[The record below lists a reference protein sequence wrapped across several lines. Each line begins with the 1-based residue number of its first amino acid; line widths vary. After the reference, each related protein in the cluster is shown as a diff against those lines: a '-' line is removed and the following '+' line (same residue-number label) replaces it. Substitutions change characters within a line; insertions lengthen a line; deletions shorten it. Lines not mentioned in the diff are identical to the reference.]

1 MKMSIVNSTGSH
13 KDADIY
19 VCFLGQDKSGNYG
32 YLALPEDLMDD
43 VASGDDAKMA
53 FVTATATDQKNANTL
68 PSYTL
73 EKLKSLSSDPTLSD
87 YVNSGRGY
95 VSIGSALD
103 IPIWTTGY
111 VGPAFM
117 VDTNDT
123 LFDFF
128 EFFFDPTAATPN
140 CNADLSPL
148 DWVSIPMK
156 LEITDGSGT
165 TAGPVGFNVSR
176 DTIFTTFSGD
186 ATYKDLIIK
195 DAKGDQVRILAPG
208 HGITNG
214 LFSASYLDTYI
225 DTVWTHYAKA
235 GNTLALNPSPVN
247 GDIYTGSVNAKHEFE
262 FKDAKGDVASNISK
276 PTTKDVF
283 LCNGAF
289 NGTGTGTPF
298 QIDANIKNQVVSA
311 LNRGILPLAVGGK
324 LCDSTNFYV
333 TSSENGGLYNG
344 FSDKLHEKSYDGLCY
359 GFAYDDQC
367 DQSSDVAVN
376 NPDTFKI
383 TLLAFASS

>member
-1 MKMSIVNSTGSH
+1 MKMSIVNSSGTH
-13 KDADIY
+13 ADKDIY
-19 VCFLGQDKSGNYG
+19 VCFLGQNTSGDYG

-53 FVTATATDQKNANTL
+53 FVTATATDQKNANTV

-95 VSIGSALD
+95 LSIGSALD
-103 IPIWTTGY
+103 IPIWTKGY

-117 VDTNDT
+117 IDTNYT

-128 EFFFDPTAATPN
+128 EFFFDPTASTPN

-156 LEITDGSGT
+156 LEITDTAGA
-165 TAGPVGFNVSR
+165 TAGPVGFNVTRSAL
-176 DTIFTTFSGD
+176 FTDFSGD
-186 ATYKDLIIK
+186 ATFKDLIIK
-195 DAKGDQVRILAPG
+195 DTTGNQVRILAPG

-214 LFSASYLDTYI
+214 LFSATYLDTYI
-225 DTVWTHYAKA
+225 DTVWTHYSQS
-235 GNTLALNPSPVN
+235 GNTLALNASPVN
-247 GDIYTGSVNAKHEFE
+247 SKIYTGSVNAKGEFE
-262 FKDAKGDVASNISK
+262 FTDTTGTVASKISK
-276 PTTKDVF
+276 PTTQDVF

-289 NGTGTGTPF
+289 NGKGSGTDF

-311 LNRGILPLAVGGK
+311 LNRGILPLAAGGA
-324 LCDSTNFYV
+324 LCDSANFYV
-333 TSSENGGLYNG
+333 TTTDNGGLFNG
-344 FSDKLHEKSYDGLCY
+344 FSHKLHEESYDGLCY

-383 TLLAFASS
+383 TILADS